1 MPMVEGQRN
10 SGLVRDLGVTSQFL
24 DILDSTFCQLS
35 KPPGLRIISFYEL
48 KDTMTVKVVL
58 VRCCNLDLH

>member
-10 SGLVRDLGVTSQFL
+10 SDLVRDLGVTSQSL
-24 DILDSTFCQLS
+24 EILDSTFCQLPKS
-35 KPPGLRIISFYEL
+35 PGLKIISFYEL

-58 VRCCNLDLH
+58 VRCCSLDLH